1 MDKIQAKIKASE
13 QGVTRRDFLVRS
25 TVIAGAGFFSIG
37 LPGLVAGKEAQAAI
51 GGQSFTPSIWFTMTP
66 DGKTTIHIVKAEMG
80 QHIGTGLAQVI
91 AEELE
96 VDWKDVRLDTPLES
110 VENFA
115 VYGLA
120 YTVNSGSITTEF
132 DRLARAGAAG
142 RIALIEAGAKVLKAG
157 AGNCYAQNSRVFDKA
172 SGRSVTY
179 GEILQKVTIDRKF
192 SYPGDFRKI
201 ALKKRG
207 DYKIVGK
214 SLPSLDVPAKT
225 NGKAKYGIDVFLPN
239 MAYGALVIPRTRYAS
254 NVVSIDDSEARK
266 IPGFIK
272 AVRIDNALGKCTGW
286 VVAVAD
292 RFPTAM
298 KAAKALKVQYDAG
311 PYARLSS
318 ADLLKQYKALA
329 KNEKQSAAW
338 VLEGDVDKGFKGADK
353 VFEVEYTTDMVVHA
367 TMEPLNATVQFT
379 NGEWHVH
386 VGTQSTSFA
395 RMTLTGYLS
404 KALGQ
409 KPEDLKIFV
418 HNYLLGG
425 GFGGKQDYDDILAAA
440 YCVKEVGRPVKLIHT
455 RESNFATSFAR
466 TPTYH
471 KVKAGIKNGE
481 LLAMNQDIVCG
492 WMGARFGVGKAGGT
506 DWLQLDSVDGKSQ
519 DIDQC
524 SIGGSDHWYDVK
536 NHRVRAWN
544 HDMTTWAVQASAL
557 RTVSNSYNIFVVE
570 SFMDEA
576 AHAAG
581 RDPLEFRLSMLN
593 GKGGNRGI
601 PNSGYAPGTSSDY
614 YMDRLWISLPWGQ
627 EDSWIPYE
635 SATVGGALRLANCL
649 RVAAGKAGW
658 GSKKLPPNT
667 GLGIAVTAAEERQS
681 PTWVAGIAEVTVDPK
696 TGQFTINRLT
706 IVMDPG
712 TVVNPQAVDAQIRGS
727 ALWGASQIM
736 SEKLTLKNG
745 AFEQTNYHEYMP
757 IRLAQTPE
765 IDVTLIASDN
775 HPSGVG
781 EPAST
786 VVAPAVANAIYNAVG
801 ARVRHMPIS
810 PEAVLEAI
818 KRKA

>member
-1 MDKIQAKIKASE
+1 MAKIQSETKKPE

-37 LPGLVAGKEAQAAI
+37 LPGLVASKEAQAAV

-66 DGKTTIHIVKAEMG
+66 DGKTTMHIVKAEMG

-96 VDWKDVRLDTPLES
+96 VNWNDVRLDIPLES
-110 VENFA
+110 VDNFNI
-115 VYGLA
+115 YGLA

-142 RIALIEAGAKVLKAG
+142 RMALIEAGAKVLKAG
-157 AGNCYAQNSRVFDKA
+157 VGNCYAQNSRVFDKT

-179 GEILQKVTIDRKF
+179 GEILQQVTIDRKF
-192 SYPGDFRKI
+192 AYPEDFKKI
-201 ALKKRG
+201 TLKPRG

-214 SLPSLDVPAKT
+214 SVASLDVPAKT

-272 AVRIDNALGKCTGW
+272 AVKIDNALGKCTGW

-298 KAAKALKVQYDAG
+298 KAARALKVQYDAG
-311 PYARLSS
+311 PYAKLSS

-329 KNEKQSAAW
+329 KNEKESAAW

-386 VGTQSTSFA
+386 IGTQSTSFA

-404 KALGQ
+404 KVLDQ

-492 WMGARFGVGKAGGT
+492 WMGARFGVGKKYGS

-519 DIDQC
+519 DIDQW
-524 SIGGSDHWYDVK
+524 SIGGSDHWYHVK

-544 HDMTTWAVQASAL
+544 HDATTWAVQASAL

-570 SFMDEA
+570 SFMDEV

-601 PNSGYAPGTSSDY
+601 PNSGYPPGTRSDY
-614 YMDRLWISLPWGQ
+614 YMDQLWISLPWTKEG
-627 EDSWIPYE
+627 SWIPYE

-658 GSKKLPPNT
+658 GSRRLPPNT

-696 TGQFTINRLT
+696 TGVFSINRLT
-706 IVMDPG
+706 IAMDPG
-712 TVVNPQAVDAQIRGS
+712 TVVNPKNADAQVRGS
-727 ALWGASQIM
+727 ALWGASQIL
-736 SEKLTLKNG
+736 SERLTLKDG
-745 AFEQTNYHEYMP
+745 SFEQVNFHQYAP
-757 IRLAQTPE
+757 IRMEQVPE
-765 IDVTLIASDN
+765 IDVTLISSDH